1 VCFPSIEL
9 ILNQEV
15 DANMEWLL
23 GRRFLVL
30 LIALLLALVVYPVLH
45 DTFDARIVMDIVFMI
60 LFLAALQ
67 VVFIKGHL
75 RIFALVL
82 GIPTMVGL
90 WTGYFLP
97 GLPRMPLAIAF
108 HLFAVLFFAFTIAT
122 ILWVIIRAPN
132 ITADSIYGAF
142 CGYFLVG
149 LAFGHLYWA
158 IEYIIPGS
166 FRGDVVFHA
175 QLQDEHRRRFLLTY
189 FSFITLTTV
198 GYGDI
203 VPVSASARA
212 FAVVEAILGQFYIA
226 VLIAELI
233 GKRVAQAL
241 TGPPSDADNK
251 RSGPRDES

>member
-1 VCFPSIEL
+1 
-9 ILNQEV
+9 
-15 DANMEWLL
+15 MEWLL
-23 GRRFLVL
+23 RRKFLVL
-30 LIALLLALVVYPVLH
+30 LVALLLVLVVYPLLRDV
-45 DTFDARIVMDIVFMI
+45 FDARIVMDILFMI

-75 RIFALVL
+75 RILALVL

-108 HLFAVLFFAFTIAT
+108 HLLAVLFFAFTIAT
-122 ILWVIIRAPN
+122 ILWVIVRAPE

-149 LAFGHLYWA
+149 LAFGHLFCA
-158 IEYIIPGS
+158 IEFVIPGS
-166 FRGDVVFHA
+166 FRGDTVFHT
-175 QLQDEHRRRFLLTY
+175 QLEAEHHRHFLLTY

-203 VPVSASARA
+203 VPISASARA
-212 FAVVEAILGQFYIA
+212 LAVVEAILGQFYIA

-241 TGPPSDADNK
+241 AGPPIDAMSK
-251 RSGPRDES
+251 GTGPRDES